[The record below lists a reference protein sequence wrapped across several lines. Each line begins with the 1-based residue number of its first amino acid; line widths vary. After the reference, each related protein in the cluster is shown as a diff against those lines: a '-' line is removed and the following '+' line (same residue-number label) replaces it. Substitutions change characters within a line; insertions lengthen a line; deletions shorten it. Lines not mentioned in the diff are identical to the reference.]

1 MELKTSSEVISFTR
15 QLEEAGIRFY
25 EALAKR
31 FIKDE
36 ETMLALVKENK
47 RNVAQVER
55 AYYGVITDAL
65 EGCFAFAINP
75 DNYAP
80 DVELPENVS
89 YAEALKQALA
99 VEDKMQQFYTD
110 AAEQSKSLMADVPR
124 TFTLLNNKRG
134 KRIELL
140 KSLIAN
146 PS

>member
-15 QLEEAGIRFY
+15 QLEETGIRFY

-36 ETMLALVKENK
+36 ETMLALAKENK

-80 DVELPENVS
+80 NAELPENVS

-99 VEDKMQQFYTD
+99 VEEKMQQFYTD

-124 TFTLLNNKRG
+124 AFILLTSKRG

-146 PS
+146 AS